1 MPMFTSRISRPVR
14 KALLA
19 MLAASPLVACAS
31 QPEAASNPAASPA
44 SPPAKQLRQ
53 AESAAYERGF
63 LAGRRYQAKLDGSRP
78 VAPCAATPD
87 AETPPPAPAA
97 LTPAASTP
105 QPSPAPANSY
115 APSGPAQ
122 PVTLP

>member
-1 MPMFTSRISRPVR
+1 M
-14 KALLA
+14 A
-19 MLAASPLVACAS
+19 PLVACAT
-31 QPEAASNPAASPA
+31 QPEAASKPA
-44 SPPAKQLRQ
+44 SAQAAAPAKQLHQ

-78 VAPCAATPD
+78 PLPCAAAP
-87 AETPPPAPAA
+87 ASGTPPPAPAA
-97 LTPAASTP
+97 LTPAPASQ
-105 QPSPAPANSY
+105 QPSPLPSSSY